1 MNIINIICL
10 IEPSH
15 LLSASAVIMV
25 DLSRAL
31 EHGHDHRLDD
41 SFAASLG
48 LSYMRSRS
56 AHPYDLEENHPS
68 VIQVSSYVHGQE
80 RVSNS
85 YVAVKLLYTE
95 ATINN

>member
-25 DLSRAL
+25 DLSRSL

-56 AHPYDLEENHPS
+56 THPYDLEENHPP
-68 VIQVSSYVHGQE
+68 VIQVSSYVRGQE
-80 RVSNS
+80 RVSN
-85 YVAVKLLYTE
+85 YFTVMLR
-95 ATINN
+95 